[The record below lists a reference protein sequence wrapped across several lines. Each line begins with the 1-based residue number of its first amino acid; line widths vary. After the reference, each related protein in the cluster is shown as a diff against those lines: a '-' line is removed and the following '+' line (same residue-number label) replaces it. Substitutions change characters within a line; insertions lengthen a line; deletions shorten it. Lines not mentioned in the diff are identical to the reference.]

1 MNLSVQRDTFV
12 GECLAWMVHGLRSAR
27 SEVSARQA
35 ASRASQSWGASL
47 CLRWRPS
54 AIARAANLEADS
66 LSRLR
71 LALLIR
77 RTRLRRS
84 SLPAAL
90 LPRCEGRGGLPDS
103 FRTHPPRALL
113 ARRSI
118 RSARFSWQRRL
129 VVMREEGRGRRAPGS
144 RRGRSGLCPLWIAAE
159 GGCSWLKHLL
169 MIGSAAVRLSNR
181 EGRTLAFIP
190 RSCRRAST
198 VSSDPAA
205 GRCDRCGSYMSS
217 SSPKRSLRLSSSH
230 WILPPLSRATTRLST
245 LTVSSS

>member
-1 MNLSVQRDTFV
+1 M
-12 GECLAWMVHGLRSAR
+12 AWRVHGLRSAR
-27 SEVSARQA
+27 SDVAARLA
-35 ASRASQSWGASL
+35 ASRASQSWGALL

-54 AIARAANLEADS
+54 AIARVASFEADS

-71 LALLIR
+71 WSRLIR

-90 LPRCEGRGGLPDS
+90 LRRCERRGGLPDS

-113 ARRSI
+113 ARRSF

-129 VVMREEGRGRRAPGS
+129 VVMRVEGKSRRAPGS
-144 RRGRSGLCPLWIAAE
+144 RSGRSGLCLLWIAAE

-181 EGRTLAFIP
+181 EGRALAFIP
-190 RSCRRAST
+190 RSCRHAST